1 VDAHRAA
8 EDLRRI
14 AADRFA
20 EHGPHDA
27 RGAAIWDVAGWLED
41 RERDSPTVVHAGAS
55 SRRRRAVPD
64 GASDPGDR
72 VLRVLTWVLAACAVA
87 WTALVV
93 FVVVAR

>member
-41 RERDSPTVVHAGAS
+41 RERDSP
-55 SRRRRAVPD
+55 D